1 MHYTF
6 PLGDQANWQQSINCS
21 DLALSWL
28 QDSASLTAKL
38 KALNSD
44 FSLTLLGQGWLAD
57 NNQQTY
63 LAREVLL
70 NSGGKAVVYAHTR
83 IPQASLTG
91 ENHFLSQLETKP
103 LGEAIF
109 QQRDLVRSLIEY
121 AEFSAVSTV
130 GVVAQNWRSEKRA
143 TPMDNLFGRRSTFL
157 VNQQPI
163 FVSEIFLPDS
173 PLYL

>member
-83 IPQASLTG
+83 IPQASALP
-91 ENHFLSQLETKP
+91 P
-103 LGEAIF
+103 LF
-109 QQRDLVRSLIEY
+109 KSVR
-121 AEFSAVSTV
+121 
-130 GVVAQNWRSEKRA
+130 N
-143 TPMDNLFGRRSTFL
+143 
-157 VNQQPI
+157 
-163 FVSEIFLPDS
+163 
-173 PLYL
+173 